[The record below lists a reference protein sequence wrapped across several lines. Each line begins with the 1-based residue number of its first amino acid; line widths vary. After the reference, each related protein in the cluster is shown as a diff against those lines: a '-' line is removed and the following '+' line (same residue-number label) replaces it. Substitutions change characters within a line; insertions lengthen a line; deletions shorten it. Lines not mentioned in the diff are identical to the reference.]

1 MRDDKQKS
9 QPTPER
15 GKDAEDPNNEELDI
29 IDLDE
34 DDDDLDDDEDFD
46 DDDLDDDDLDDEDD
60 GRAMNVRSADDP
72 VQRELDLGNRIT
84 RDDGDNDDLGAL
96 K

>member
-1 MRDDKQKS
+1 MPDDKQKS
-9 QPTPER
+9 QPTPQR
-15 GKDAEDPNNEELDI
+15 GKDTEDPNNEDLDV

-34 DDDDLDDDEDFD
+34 DEDLDDDEEFI

-60 GRAMNVRSADDP
+60 GRAINARADDDP
-72 VQRELDLGNRIT
+72 VRREAALGNRIT

>member
-1 MRDDKQKS
+1 MPDDKQKS

-15 GKDAEDPNNEELDI
+15 GKDIEDPNNEELDV

-34 DDDDLDDDEDFD
+34 DDDDLDYDEDFGD
-46 DDDLDDDDLDDEDD
+46 EDLDDDDLDEEDD
-60 GRAMNVRSADDP
+60 GRAMNVRGDDDP
-72 VQRELDLGNRIT
+72 ARREAALGNRIT

>member
-1 MRDDKQKS
+1 MPDDKQKS
-9 QPTPER
+9 QSTSER
-15 GKDAEDPNNEELDI
+15 GKDIEDPNNEERDI

-34 DDDDLDDDEDFD
+34 EDEDIDFDEDFD
-46 DDDLDDDDLDDEDD
+46 EGDLDDDDLDEDDD
-60 GRAMNVRSADDP
+60 GRAMNVRGDADP
-72 VQRELDLGNRIT
+72 ARREAELGHRVT